1 MSAEGIVP
9 PDVVRSLAS
18 SPGLKLLV
26 LYGSRARGDA
36 RNDSDWDFAYEADP
50 GFDADGLLARLA
62 ERLHADRIDLA
73 DLERTGALHRH
84 RVARD
89 GVVLIEREPG
99 RFERFRLQAIQTW
112 CDLAPVLTSLYED
125 ALEVLPQ

>member
-1 MSAEGIVP
+1 MAAERIVP
-9 PDVVRSLAS
+9 PDVVRALPS
-18 SPGLKLLV
+18 SPGLRLLA

-36 RNDSDWDFAYEADP
+36 RDDSDWDFAYEADP
-50 GFDADGLLARLA
+50 GFDADGFLAMLV
-62 ERLHADRIDLA
+62 ERLHVDRIDLA

-89 GVVLIEREPG
+89 GVVLFEREQG

-112 CDLAPVLTSLYED
+112 CDLAPVLMPLYED
-125 ALEVLPQ
+125 ALEALSQ